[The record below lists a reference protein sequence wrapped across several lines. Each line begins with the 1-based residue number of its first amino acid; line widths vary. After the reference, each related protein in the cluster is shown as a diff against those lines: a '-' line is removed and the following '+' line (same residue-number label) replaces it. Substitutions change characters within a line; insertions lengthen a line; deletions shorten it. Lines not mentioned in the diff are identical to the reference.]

1 MPYSVDNKTASAPV
15 AVACPISNLT
25 NEGHYAD
32 WLIGVFDLG
41 TTPRWGG
48 AAAGRLAVPA
58 VRTQP
63 IPTTTVLTIGVV
75 CVEVLIAC
83 MRLLQGYTHAVMIQN
98 QDENRNVSVNYNIL
112 SSTPTTK
119 HNIFGLCRTE
129 FDLF

>member
-1 MPYSVDNKTASAPV
+1 M
-15 AVACPISNLT
+15 
-25 NEGHYAD
+25 GR
-32 WLIGVFDLG
+32 GG
-41 TTPRWGG
+41 GG
-48 AAAGRLAVPA
+48 AAGGAGSENTANPHHDCINHRCC
-58 VRTQP
+58 
-63 IPTTTVLTIGVV
+63 V